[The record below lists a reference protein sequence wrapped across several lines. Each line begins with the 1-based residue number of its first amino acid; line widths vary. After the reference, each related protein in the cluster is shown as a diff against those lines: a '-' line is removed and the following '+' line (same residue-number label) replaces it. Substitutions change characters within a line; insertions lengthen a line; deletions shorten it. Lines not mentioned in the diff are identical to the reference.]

1 MTRIRITWP
10 KGEAIAVLDDT
21 PSTRKLLEAL
31 PWESSAN
38 IWGDEV
44 YFSVPMETEQEAD
57 ACQMV
62 APGTVCFW
70 VGGGLLALPFGPRQ
84 RHLATAVTFRAKRT
98 SLAYSR
104 TTLSCS
110 SRSTTG
116 TESSCN
122 RRSFM
127 APL

>member
-10 KGEAIAVLDDT
+10 KGEAIAVLADT

-62 APGTVCFW
+62 APGCFW
-70 VGGGLLALPFGPRQ
+70 VSGGLLALPFGPTPASFGHRC
-84 RHLATAVTFRAKRT
+84 HLPSKANILGILEDDPKLLKSVHDGDGIIVQQA
-98 SLAYSR
+98 
-104 TTLSCS
+104 
-110 SRSTTG
+110 
-116 TESSCN
+116 
-122 RRSFM
+122 
-127 APL
+127 